1 MKENNAVKN
10 QTITKMAEKA
20 WESLTL
26 SDNFIFCKLMMNT
39 ELCKKILS
47 EILGREVYKVEYPE
61 YEKSI
66 QARYDAKSVRLDVYL
81 KGDDGTVYNIELQ
94 NIRRDSIPKRGRY
107 YQDLIDLDLLEK
119 GAYYKELNR
128 SIVIF
133 ICTFDL
139 YEFGYYKYTFTN
151 KCNEVPGLEY
161 GDDTMKIIVNTSGI
175 KGKVSDELKDFLKAV
190 NGQFSNSEFS
200 DKIKEEVE
208 RIKRSSE
215 IRREFMALY
224 LHDED
229 IRRDSLERGIEQGE
243 TKKLIKLICKKIQK
257 GKFLEEISDDLE
269 EEQENIRPI
278 YEIAKQCAPEYDCD
292 KIYEQLTNR

>member
-1 MKENNAVKN
+1 MKENNAVNN

-20 WESLTL
+20 WEGLTL
-26 SDNFIFCKLMMNT
+26 SDNFIFCKLMMNK

-47 EILGREVYKVEYPE
+47 EILGKEVSRVEYPE

-81 KGDDGTVYNIELQ
+81 KGDDGIVYNIELQ

-139 YEFGYYKYTFTN
+139 YEMGYYKYTFTN

-161 GDDTMKIIVNTSGI
+161 GDDTMKIIVNTLGTR
-175 KGKVSDELKDFLKAV
+175 GEVSAELKEFLKAV
-190 NGQFSNSEFS
+190 NGVFSNSEFS
-200 DKIKEEVE
+200 DKIKMEVE
-208 RIKRSSE
+208 RIKRSSDV
-215 IRREFMALY
+215 RREFMALY

-229 IRRDSLERGIEQGE
+229 IRRDSLEQGKIE
-243 TKKLIKLICKKIQK
+243 
-257 GKFLEEISDDLE
+257 
-269 EEQENIRPI
+269 
-278 YEIAKQCAPEYDCD
+278 AKQDDILELLEDEG
-292 KIYEQLTNR
+292 KITRELKEKIRKQSDFEILSKWLKLAARSTSIEEFESQIG

>member
-10 QTITKMAEKA
+10 QTISQRAEKA
-20 WESLTL
+20 WENLTL
-26 SDNFIFCKLMMNT
+26 SDNFIFCKLMMNK

-47 EILGREVYKVEYPE
+47 EILGKEVSRVEYPE

-139 YEFGYYKYTFTN
+139 YELGHYKYTFTN
-151 KCNEVPGLEY
+151 KCSEVPGLEY
-161 GDDTMKIIVNTSGI
+161 GDDTMKIIVNTLGT
-175 KGKVSDELKDFLKAV
+175 KGEVSDELKEFLKAV
-190 NGQFSNSEFS
+190 NGIFSNSEFS
-200 DKIKEEVE
+200 DKIKVEIE
-208 RIKRSSE
+208 RIKRSSDV
-215 IRREFMALY
+215 RREFMALY

-229 IRRDSLERGIEQGE
+229 IRRDSLEEGIELGRMEGLEQG
-243 TKKLIKLICKKIQK
+243 KIKILIELVKDGTLSKEQAAER
-257 GKFLEEISDDLE
+257 LNMDLE
-269 EEQENIRPI
+269 QFEQ
-278 YEIAKQCAPEYDCD
+278 
-292 KIYEQLTNR
+292 KIEQSN